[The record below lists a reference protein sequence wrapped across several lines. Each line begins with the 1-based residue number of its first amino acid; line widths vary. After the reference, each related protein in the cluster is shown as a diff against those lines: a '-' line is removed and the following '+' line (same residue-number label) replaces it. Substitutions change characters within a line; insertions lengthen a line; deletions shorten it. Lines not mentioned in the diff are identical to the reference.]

1 MEQYL
6 TLAFIFFARVI
17 DVSIG
22 TFRIILISQG
32 HRNIAPLLGFVEI
45 LVWLNA
51 IGMVLNNLSGVSSY
65 IIYAA
70 GFATGNYVGMLLESK
85 FSIGYQSLRIIT
97 SEKITAL
104 PMALKDEGYEISIVN
119 GKGTKGEIL
128 LIYTVVPRRKI
139 KRIME
144 ITRAIEPNA
153 FITIEDVRS
162 HDSNFLISR
171 KKFFDLFGRQ
181 IVKKK

>member
-6 TLAFIFFARVI
+6 TLIFVFFLRII

-45 LVWLNA
+45 LIWLTA
-51 IGMVLNNLSGVSSY
+51 IGKVLNNLDGVYSY

-85 FSIGYQSLRIIT
+85 ISIGFQSLRIIT
-97 SEKITAL
+97 SEKVTAL
-104 PMALKDEGYEISIVN
+104 PMALKDEGCDISIVN
-119 GKGTKGEIL
+119 GKGSKGEIL
-128 LIYTVVPRRKI
+128 LIYTVVPRRRV
-139 KRIME
+139 KRIIE
-144 ITRAIEPNA
+144 ITQSIEPNA
-153 FITIEDVRS
+153 FITVEDVRS
-162 HDSNFLISR
+162 HNSSFIASR
-171 KKFFDLFGRQ
+171 KKFFGLFGRQ